1 MYNSNCMKG
10 ETRWIIEKRRINKLL
25 EKEFDSQIAKRL
37 EKADNEL
44 AYSDFEVRGEIA
56 KKQFKVN
63 KDDGWE

>member
-1 MYNSNCMKG
+1 MNN
-10 ETRWIIEKRRINKLL
+10 RKRRINKLL

-56 KKQFKVN
+56 KKRFKVDEN
-63 KDDGWE
+63 DDWK